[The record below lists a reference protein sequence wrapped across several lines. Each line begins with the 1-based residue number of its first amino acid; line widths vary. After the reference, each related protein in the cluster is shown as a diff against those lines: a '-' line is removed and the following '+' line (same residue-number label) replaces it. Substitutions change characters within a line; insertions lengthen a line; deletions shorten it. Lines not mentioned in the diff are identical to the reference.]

1 MGYHELVA
9 SLRREGEER
18 VAAIRLAAATEADRI
33 RGDAALEL
41 QALRES
47 YARRRA
53 DAVAAA
59 AGKLAAEGRRR
70 AERIRLHAESSLAER
85 LYAVARASLPELRD
99 EEYATHF
106 ASLVGELLPCAWETV
121 WVNPA
126 DVALARR
133 HFPGAR
139 IEPDSAISGGLRVA
153 GEGGRLTIDNTFEK
167 RLERCWPELAS
178 QVVAAVLPTV

>member
-18 VAAIRLAAATEADRI
+18 VAAIRTAAATEGDRI
-33 RGDAALEL
+33 RGDAAAQL
-41 QALRES
+41 QALRDD

-53 DAVAAA
+53 DAIAAA

-70 AERIRLHAESSLAER
+70 AERIRLQAESSLAER
-85 LYAVARASLPELRD
+85 LYAVARASLAELRGD
-99 EEYATHF
+99 DYAGHF
-106 ASLVGELLPCAWETV
+106 ARLVGELLPCPWETV

-126 DVALARR
+126 DVPLARR
-133 HFPGAR
+133 HFPQVR
-139 IEPDSAISGGLRVA
+139 IEADDAISGGLRVT

-167 RLERCWPELAS
+167 RLERCWPELVS
-178 QVVAAVLPTV
+178 QVVAAVLPQV